1 MLSVAKTIDFRER
14 NPIDLFYRVGHKE
27 TFVPIG
33 WSELSTVWSKWIGQI
48 KMAPRDPLI
57 VGEFCKIPNMNK
69 IDQGI
74 TFWGQNFFFFG
85 KLGKFGACLIFT
97 S

>member
-1 MLSVAKTIDFRER
+1 
-14 NPIDLFYRVGHKE
+14 
-27 TFVPIG
+27 
-33 WSELSTVWSKWIGQI
+33 
-48 KMAPRDPLI
+48 MAPRDPLI

-85 KLGKFGACLIFT
+85 ELGKFGACLIFT